1 MKKFVICFLFLFVV
15 IQAFSQYRKFSF
27 QQPKMGSLFNIVI
40 YAEDSGKT
48 AKAAHLAYQLVD
60 TLNEIYSDY
69 LPTSELNKLCAVA
82 GNKKWMK
89 VSEPLYKVLTA
100 AYVASEASGGS
111 FDITAGSL
119 VRLWRK
125 ARQQKILPDRDSIIL
140 ARSKVSYKFIELDT
154 SNETAR
160 LAKTGMQ
167 LDLGGIAKGETAQR
181 VLDRL
186 VSYGFPFSLIDA
198 GGDIV
203 AGQVPPGTD
212 GWHVAIN
219 LPESEEL
226 MQYQLLLQ
234 NKAVTTSGDFYQH
247 IKLNGKKY
255 SHIINPL
262 TGMALT
268 NSRNVTVIADEGIQ
282 ADWLTK
288 ACSVLPVKTALLL
301 IKKYPGAELQI
312 AMLKS
317 GRPVYYRSRGFVNY
331 LNR

>member
-1 MKKFVICFLFLFVV
+1 
-15 IQAFSQYRKFSF
+15 
-27 QQPKMGSLFNIVI
+27 MGSLFNIVI
-40 YAEDSGKT
+40 YSEDSVKA
-48 AKAAHLAYQLVD
+48 AKAARLAYQLVD

-69 LPTSELNKLCAVA
+69 LSTSELNRLCAVA
-82 GNKKWMK
+82 GNGKWIK
-89 VSEPLYKVLTA
+89 VSEPLYKILSA

-111 FDITAGSL
+111 FDITAGPL
-119 VRLWRK
+119 VELWRK
-125 ARQQKILPDRDSIIL
+125 ARKQKVLPDRDSIIQ
-140 ARSKVSYKFIELDT
+140 ARTKVGYKFIELDT
-154 SNETAR
+154 LKKTAR
-160 LAKTGMQ
+160 LRKAGMQ

-186 VSYGFPFSLIDA
+186 VSYGFSLSLIDA

-203 AGQVPPGTD
+203 AGQVPPGIN
-212 GWHVAIN
+212 GWHIGIN

-226 MQYQLLLQ
+226 MQYKLLLQ

-247 IKLNGKKY
+247 IKLNGKTY
-255 SHIINPL
+255 SHIIDPL

-268 NSRNVTVIADEGIQ
+268 NSRNVTVIADKGMQ

-288 ACSVLPVKTALLL
+288 ACSVLPVKKALSL
-301 IKKYPGAELQI
+301 IKKFPGTELQI

-317 GRPVYYRSRGFVNY
+317 GKPVYYRSRGFVNY